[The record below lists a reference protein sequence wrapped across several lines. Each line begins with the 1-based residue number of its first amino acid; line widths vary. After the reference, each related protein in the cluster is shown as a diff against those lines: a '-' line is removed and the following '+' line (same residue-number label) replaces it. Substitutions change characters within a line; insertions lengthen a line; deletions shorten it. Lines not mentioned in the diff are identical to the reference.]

1 MTNSYLALEGVSFH
15 LPDGTPLFRQLN
27 ETFDTRATGLVGRN
41 GVGKSVL
48 SRIMAGQLSPSSGRC
63 TRSGAVYY
71 LAQQIHY
78 PEWATVASLAGVQ
91 PLVDA
96 LGRIEQGSTSE
107 KDFDTVGQRWDIH
120 QQLNLEL
127 ERCGLGHLDSLTPA
141 VQLSGGEA
149 IRASLAGAWLSC
161 ADFLILDEPSNHLD
175 RTSRLSLISQLA
187 RWRGGLLV
195 VSHDRGLLES
205 MERIVELTPSGLNS
219 YGGKYSFYARQKKQE
234 TQSALLLLE
243 QRKQERQ
250 REKKVLC
257 EQRERLEKRQSHGNR
272 QGREANQANILLGGQ
287 KQRSENSAGK
297 LKQRHQ
303 ATQVLLDERVREAA
317 AAIDEDTAIALRS
330 LEVNAPSRR
339 RVAEL
344 DAVQLPF
351 VPPFTPPINLML
363 TTGQRIGVVGRNGR
377 GKSTL
382 LKVMAG
388 QTQPLSGNCW
398 ITANYAWLDQRLMT
412 LDPRR
417 TVLEQMQEANRTS
430 GEGYLRTRLAQLGLD
445 AEKIRVASGLLSG
458 GEQLKAALACVL
470 YVDPVPELLL
480 LDEPSNHL
488 DLTSLYALESML
500 SGYQG
505 ALMVVS
511 HDEVFLNNLNL
522 TGRLLLEESCWQ
534 LQAQ

>member
-1 MTNSYLALEGVSFH
+1 MTNSYLALEGVSFN
-15 LPDGTPLFRQLN
+15 LPDGTPLFTQLN

-48 SRIMAGQLSPSSGRC
+48 SRIMAGQLSPSSGRSTC
-63 TRSGAVYY
+63 PGSAYY
-71 LAQQIHY
+71 LAQQILY
-78 PEWATVASLAGVQ
+78 PEGATVASLAGVQ
-91 PLVDA
+91 PIIDA
-96 LGRIEQGSTSE
+96 LSRIEQGSTSE
-107 KDFDTVGQRWDIH
+107 KDFDIIGQRWDIH
-120 QQLNLEL
+120 QQLRMEL
-127 ERCGLGHLDSLTPA
+127 ERCGLGHLDSSTPA

-149 IRASLAGAWLSC
+149 MRASLAGASLSS

-175 RTSRLSLISQLA
+175 HASRLSLISQLT

-195 VSHDRGLLES
+195 VSHDRELLES

-219 YGGKYSFYARQKKQE
+219 YGGNYSFYARQKKQE
-234 TQSALLLLE
+234 TQSALLLLD

-250 REKKVLC
+250 REIKTLR
-257 EQRERLEKRQSHGNR
+257 EQRERLEKRQSRGNR
-272 QGREANQANILLGGQ
+272 RGREANQANILLGGQ

-297 LKQRHQ
+297 LNQQHQ
-303 ATQVLLDERVREAA
+303 ATQTLLDERVREAA
-317 AAIDEDTAIALRS
+317 AVIDEDVVIALHS
-330 LEVNAPSRR
+330 LPVNAPSRR

-344 DAVQLPF
+344 DGVQLPF
-351 VPPFTPPINLML
+351 VRPFTPPLTLML
-363 TTGQRIGVVGRNGR
+363 TSGQRIGIVGRNGG

-398 ITANYAWLDQRLMT
+398 ITANYAWLDQHLIT
-412 LDPRR
+412 LDPQR
-417 TVLEQMQEANRTS
+417 TVLEQMLEANRTA
-430 GEGYLRTRLAQLGLD
+430 GEGNLRTRLAQLGLD
-445 AEKIRVASGLLSG
+445 ADKIQVASGLLSG
-458 GEQLKAALACVL
+458 GERLKAALACVL
-470 YVDPVPELLL
+470 YADPAPELLL

-488 DLTSLYALESML
+488 DLASLHALESML

-505 ALMVVS
+505 AFMVVS

-522 TGRLLLEESCWQ
+522 TGRLLLEESRWQ